1 MEQWAKD
8 RTNYSQKKQM
18 ALTKLELQLQKCAKV
33 KKFNNTFWKET
44 SLYITGRSVNW
55 YNLCKGSLAISK
67 LEMYILFDQTI
78 LLP

>member
-1 MEQWAKD
+1 MGKRQNKLFTEKTNGTYKV
-8 RTNYSQKKQM
+8 RTIV
-18 ALTKLELQLQKCAKV
+18 AKV